1 MEYFKILPCKKGKLY
16 KNFTRDFEIAD
27 QFKSINDSYQ
37 EFLSFYDKKWKDAI
51 EYGLNNL
58 KYKRNFVLLGKL
70 KEYYNTVLKI
80 MKYCNDDIISF
91 NSYFKLNTRVKISRR
106 MFFKLKKKLCDMC
119 DKHIWNY
126 CLHSPKSKINKII
139 WYIYDE
145 SIRRKICNYYY
156 KKIDDSSKYF
166 NRTNIWFKV
175 SKEDILNLDNK
186 LINYPTKHSSK
197 F

>member
-1 MEYFKILPCKKGKLY
+1 MICVINTSEIIVFIL
-16 KNFTRDFEIAD
+16 
-27 QFKSINDSYQ
+27 
-37 EFLSFYDKKWKDAI
+37 
-51 EYGLNNL
+51 LNQ
-58 KYKRNFVLLGKL
+58 
-70 KEYYNTVLKI
+70 
-80 MKYCNDDIISF
+80 
-91 NSYFKLNTRVKISRR
+91 
-106 MFFKLKKKLCDMC
+106 
-119 DKHIWNY
+119 
-126 CLHSPKSKINKII
+126 KINKII

-156 KKIDDSSKYF
+156 KTIDDSSKYF

>member
-106 MFFKLKKKLCDMC
+106 MFFKLKKTL
-119 DKHIWNY
+119 
-126 CLHSPKSKINKII
+126 
-139 WYIYDE
+139 WYV
-145 SIRRKICNYYY
+145 
-156 KKIDDSSKYF
+156 
-166 NRTNIWFKV
+166 W
-175 SKEDILNLDNK
+175 
-186 LINYPTKHSSK
+186 
-197 F
+197 